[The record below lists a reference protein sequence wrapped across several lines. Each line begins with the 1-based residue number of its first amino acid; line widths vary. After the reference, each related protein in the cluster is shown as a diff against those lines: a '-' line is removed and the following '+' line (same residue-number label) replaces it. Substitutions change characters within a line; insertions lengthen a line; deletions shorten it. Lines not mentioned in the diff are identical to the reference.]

1 VLLVI
6 VVAIASS
13 VDFALVIGT
22 PPTMLAYSTEL
33 LPCPGTYSTANLAR
47 SAASYPPFWKSFEEA
62 GLRVGGMLVSQTAH
76 NGTYGA
82 VSAAQICARQSRSK
96 AFSRPYPT
104 PIPRNRLR
112 GLRNPIT
119 HAHRVPSAAE
129 CLRCLSLKAKQLVKG
144 HKFVV
149 VAPCDGGHRTGGDTR
164 LVEAPCGVGTLGG
177 TAIGVCQL

>member
-1 VLLVI
+1 MTLPAHS
-6 VVAIASS
+6 VALPNRSEA
-13 VDFALVIGT
+13 FAEKEFAPVAPQSCHT
-22 PPTMLAYSTEL
+22 ATESCQYQHLAA
-33 LPCPGTYSTANLAR
+33 PVWA
-47 SAASYPPFWKSFEEA
+47 
-62 GLRVGGMLVSQTAH
+62 LRRPSGIECDTQT
-76 NGTYGA
+76 
-82 VSAAQICARQSRSK
+82 SICARQSRSK
-96 AFSRPYPT
+96 AFSRPYPTPPYPT